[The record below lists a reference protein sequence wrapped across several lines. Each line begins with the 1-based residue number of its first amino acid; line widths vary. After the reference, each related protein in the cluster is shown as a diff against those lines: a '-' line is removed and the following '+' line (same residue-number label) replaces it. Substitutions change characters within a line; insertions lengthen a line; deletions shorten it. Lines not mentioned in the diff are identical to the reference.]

1 MAALPET
8 VPIKDSRSRRLNVA
22 NSLGTWLVVRFL
34 SAPVGSSLYLFPCG
48 RGRIASLD
56 AIRVRGCDLS
66 LGRNPSPQPSKSELR
81 SSRSTRGEG
90 ARCRCLCASIQSHH
104 DLLVRFAVLVQR
116 FAADAVEAE
125 FGGPRQHQ
133 RTAAAVAIDPLQG

>member
-22 NSLGTWLVVRFL
+22 NSLGIWLVVRFL
-34 SAPVGSSLYLFPCG
+34 SAPVGSSLHLSPCG

-81 SSRSTRGEG
+81 SSRPTRGEG
-90 ARCRCLCASIQSHH
+90 VRCRCLADQSNLITTRAERRRSIDADVSH
-104 DLLVRFAVLVQR
+104 L
-116 FAADAVEAE
+116 
-125 FGGPRQHQ
+125 
-133 RTAAAVAIDPLQG
+133 

>member
-22 NSLGTWLVVRFL
+22 NSLGIWLVVRFL
-34 SAPVGSSLYLFPCG
+34 SAPVGSSLHLSPCE

-66 LGRNPSPQPSKSELR
+66 LGRNPSTQPSP
-81 SSRSTRGEG
+81 TRGEG
-90 ARCRCLCASIQSHH
+90 VRCRCLADQSNLITTRAERRRSI
-104 DLLVRFAVLVQR
+104 DVM
-116 FAADAVEAE
+116 
-125 FGGPRQHQ
+125 
-133 RTAAAVAIDPLQG
+133 PLI

>member
-22 NSLGTWLVVRFL
+22 NSLGIWLVVRFL
-34 SAPVGSSLYLFPCG
+34 SAPVGSSLHLSPCG

-66 LGRNPSPQPSKSELR
+66 LGRNPSPQPSP
-81 SSRSTRGEG
+81 TRGEG
-90 ARCRCLCASIQSHH
+90 APCRCLCGSIKFHH
-104 DLLVRFAVLVQR
+104 AL
-116 FAADAVEAE
+116 
-125 FGGPRQHQ
+125 
-133 RTAAAVAIDPLQG
+133 I